1 MWGSANQNQG
11 NLPNFGSSNSNKQ
24 LLDKYSALSKK
35 EQSHEAM
42 LNKHQNDTL
51 RDSVSPLENENNR
64 YPSNEFNNNNNDP
77 NSTSLPSNNATYG
90 SSVLPDS
97 SQNSIASISNGGVS
111 NTIDQTSSSSS
122 LNNNNNNIGGTINS
136 TNDQNSLPVNHMIDP
151 KNNIENGNVEDEE
164 MKIQKMREAEKK
176 RREEYADSSPPFFPF
191 FPPFPL
197 PPFPLPPFPLPPF
210 PLPPFPFFCF
220 LLQIPC

>member
-24 LLDKYSALSKK
+24 LLDKYSALAKK

-111 NTIDQTSSSSS
+111 NTIDQTSSSSG

-176 RREEYADSSPPFFPF
+176 RREEQLKKETGIMGLTEQNEMMNQFERGFY
-191 FPPFPL
+191 
-197 PPFPLPPFPLPPF
+197 
-210 PLPPFPFFCF
+210 
-220 LLQIPC
+220 